1 MTTHGGDAIG
11 LQADPLHDSANI
23 NATRVRVETFGAG
36 ALGAVASGAGAR
48 IDLTDS
54 SILTHDYLASGLL
67 VVGKAAVISASG
79 SSISTEARGTSG
91 AEVVSDG
98 RLDLANTRI
107 SVQGADARGISSY
120 AVQAGSRNSIT
131 LTRGSRVETQDGV
144 ALLAAGGD
152 HVFRWT
158 APRSMR
164 VAQARSRGRAA
175 ALAIHRAG
183 QRPARSQRQRCE
195 RGYRHGAHPAG
206 RRGFPAER
214 RRADRKRQRGHHART
229 RLGADWRADRARRR
243 PRQPSGAGCV
253 QRLERARRFLAGGA
267 GQRRHGRVRGAGRQ
281 GRLQDPDSQSVHRW
295 RVTGAEYA
303 AGR

>member
-1 MTTHGGDAIG
+1 MTIGQRPARGGKGSRDLG
-11 LQADPLHDSANI
+11 LRQQHQH
-23 NATRVRVETFGAG
+23 RGAG
-36 ALGAVASGAGAR
+36 
-48 IDLTDS
+48 
-54 SILTHDYLASGLL
+54 HP
-67 VVGKAAVISASG
+67 
-79 SSISTEARGTSG
+79 G

-164 VAQARSRGRAA
+164 VAQARSRGV
-175 ALAIHRAG
+175 LL
-183 QRPARSQRQRCE
+183 RSQSTGQASDLRVPSGSVANAISPR
-195 RGYRHGAHPAG
+195 AHPAG